1 MPPRWAASSLVM
13 KTRMKITFKLY
24 ASLGQYLPAEA
35 QDHQIALDVASGAT
49 PSQLLKQ
56 QGVPEAEVH
65 LVLVNGVFIPP
76 GQRNEPLTEGDE
88 LAVWPAVAGG

>member
-1 MPPRWAASSLVM
+1 MGNGLNHDNQLMRV
-13 KTRMKITFKLY
+13 IFKLY

-35 QDHQIALDVASGAT
+35 EDHQVALKVAEGTSPA
-49 PSQLLKQ
+49 QLLEQ
-56 QGVPEAEVH
+56 QGVPQAEVH

-76 GQRNEPLTEGDE
+76 GQRNQPLTEGDE

>member
-1 MPPRWAASSLVM
+1 M
-13 KTRMKITFKLY
+13 KVTFKLY
-24 ASLGQYLPAEA
+24 ASLGQYLPADA
-35 QDHQIALDVASGAT
+35 QEHQIALDVGPGTSPA
-49 PSQLLKQ
+49 QLLRQ

-76 GQRNEPLTEGDE
+76 GQRDQPLAEGDE

>member
-1 MPPRWAASSLVM
+1 
-13 KTRMKITFKLY
+13 MKINFKLY
-24 ASLGQYLPAEA
+24 ASLGQYLPANA
-35 QDHQIALDVASGAT
+35 QNHQISLDVNEGAT
-49 PSQLLKQ
+49 PIQLLRQ

-76 GQRNEPLTEGDE
+76 SQRENPLIEGDE

>member
-1 MPPRWAASSLVM
+1 M
-13 KTRMKITFKLY
+13 KVTFKLY
-24 ASLGQYLPAEA
+24 ASLGQYLPIEA
-35 QDHQIALDVASGAT
+35 RDHQIALEVGAGT
-49 PSQLLKQ
+49 SPAQLLRQ

-76 GQRNEPLTEGDE
+76 GQPEQPLAEGDE

>member
-1 MPPRWAASSLVM
+1 M
-13 KTRMKITFKLY
+13 KVTFKLY

-35 QDHQIALDVASGAT
+35 QDHKISLDVAPGVS
-49 PSQLLKQ
+49 PEQLIRQ

-76 GQRNEPLTEGDE
+76 SQRNQPLAEGDE
-88 LAVWPAVAGG
+88 LALWPAVAGG